1 MLAAA
6 NANPSK
12 VTRDRIMRELDQA
25 HPGYGFGQHKGYGTA
40 SHMAAIRAKGPVAG
54 VHRRSFAPLKTM
66 TF

>member
-1 MLAAA
+1 
-6 NANPSK
+6 
-12 VTRDRIMRELDQA
+12 MRELDQA